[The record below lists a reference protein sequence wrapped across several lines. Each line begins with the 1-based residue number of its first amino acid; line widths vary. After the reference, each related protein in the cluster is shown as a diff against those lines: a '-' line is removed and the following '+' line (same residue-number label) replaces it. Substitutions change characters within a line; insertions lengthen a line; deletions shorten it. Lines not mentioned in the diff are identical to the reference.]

1 MLESVGQQQHKR
13 LKQGKDMPR
22 ITGKKSPA
30 EIAAQSVAKAV
41 KSAINVAAAKAK
53 AASTIG
59 RTQKRY
65 IYVMFGGKKLW
76 RLKLKKMSG
85 CENSGKNLHP
95 HPHPHVKGVLEPLK
109 NVKPSKKCQESL
121 KISLIIGRHLKQARG
136 R

>member
-1 MLESVGQQQHKR
+1 MA
-13 LKQGKDMPR
+13 R

-65 IYVMFGGKKLW
+65 IRKVRRKKA
-76 RLKLKKMSG
+76 
-85 CENSGKNLHP
+85 
-95 HPHPHVKGVLEPLK
+95 LEAEAEEDERMRK
-109 NVKPSKKCQESL
+109 FWE
-121 KISLIIGRHLKQARG
+121 
-136 R
+136 